1 MSTPAHLF
9 GLRRSIKVMAA
20 GQTIARQEKNSFKN
34 GWERLHPRYHALLTL
49 EELEKRLKSMQGT
62 KTDAQRWQKFVP
74 EDFVDQRGEF
84 IAGHAERM
92 RVFNKSD
99 TSMKA
104 FVRAHNLAYAFL
116 RHKPY
121 RSVEQKAYT
130 PPQLDMV
137 FQVILQNHPD
147 HDFPSQ
153 AKKALADWLL
163 DHSEEIPEDD
173 WQYSGTAR
181 YKLRNMSQGK
191 HPLEGTPKYEEMKAA
206 KIAAAKESAKADDT
220 GQAQA

>member
-34 GWERLHPRYHALLTL
+34 GWERLHPRYHASLPL
-49 EELEKRLKSMQGT
+49 EELEKRLESMMGK

-74 EDFVDQRGEF
+74 VDFLDQRAEF
-84 IAGHAERM
+84 LAGHAERM
-92 RVFNKSD
+92 RAFNRSD
-99 TSMKA
+99 TTMKA
-104 FVRAHNLAYAFL
+104 FIRAHGLAYAFL

-130 PPQLDMV
+130 PPDLEMV

-147 HDFPSQ
+147 VDFPSQ

-163 DHSEEIPEDD
+163 DHSEDIPEGD

-191 HPLEGTPKYEEMKAA
+191 HPLEGTPQYESMKAQELKAA
-206 KIAAAKESAKADDT
+206 KKAAKARNE
-220 GQAQA
+220 GQATA

>member
-34 GWERLHPRYHALLTL
+34 GWYRLHPQAHAVLPL
-49 EELEKRLKSMQGT
+49 EELEKRLESMKGT

-74 EDFVDQRGEF
+74 VEFLDQRAEF
-84 IAGHAERM
+84 LAGHAERM
-92 RVFNKSD
+92 RAFNKSD

-130 PPQLDMV
+130 PPQLEMV

-147 HDFPSQ
+147 QDFPSQ

-173 WQYSGTAR
+173 WQYSGMAR

-191 HPLEGTPKYEEMKAA
+191 HPLEGTPKYEEMKAQQL
-206 KIAAAKESAKADDT
+206 ESAKKAAKARNE